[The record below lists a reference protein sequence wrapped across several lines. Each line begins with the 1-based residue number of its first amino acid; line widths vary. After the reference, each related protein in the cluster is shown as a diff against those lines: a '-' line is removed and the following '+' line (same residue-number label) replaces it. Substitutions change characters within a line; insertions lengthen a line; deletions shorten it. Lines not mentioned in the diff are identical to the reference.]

1 MPNFKNVEYFDQN
14 QILFVNYRYGEW
26 LSKRNLTVSKI
37 LEYGIIDFLIDYKGD
52 KKEIISILK
61 DGGVVF
67 NVTSAD
73 LKELKADEKVAIT
86 DVFFDEMSKSVKDIQ
101 TFKQFKNLDCSLYAN
116 DRMFAVIADA
126 YYKFLVRQDFD
137 KCVKTEYFHI
147 LEDIRKDKIAQ
158 FSKQYRKCE
167 TKIAK
172 KNEGKQNRVK
182 EWKFVKICR

>member
-61 DGGVVF
+61 DAGVVF

-86 DVFFDEMSKSVKDIQ
+86 DVFF
-101 TFKQFKNLDCSLYAN
+101 
-116 DRMFAVIADA
+116 
-126 YYKFLVRQDFD
+126 
-137 KCVKTEYFHI
+137 
-147 LEDIRKDKIAQ
+147 
-158 FSKQYRKCE
+158 
-167 TKIAK
+167 
-172 KNEGKQNRVK
+172 
-182 EWKFVKICR
+182 